1 MGGRGNQN
9 SVAARS
15 PRFGTEKGPTLT
27 SAEIDEVRRSNGECE
42 VSFQGNG
49 VYDFEWNSS

>member
-49 VYDFEWNSS
+49 VYDFE